1 MLSYF
6 ERIICNSISEV
17 NELIQ
22 DKQPITINNSY
33 NLEFFL
39 GGDYS
44 FLWLMLDMKGTTSIH
59 ACLWCKIGKINR
71 WNMDFALSIKIN
83 LHFREHYMKSLH

>member
-6 ERIICNSISEV
+6 ERIICNSIGEV

-33 NLEFFL
+33 NLEFSL
-39 GGDYS
+39 VV
-44 FLWLMLDMKGTTSIH
+44 TT
-59 ACLWCKIGKINR
+59 AFFG
-71 WNMDFALSIKIN
+71 
-83 LHFREHYMKSLH
+83 